1 MIGESK
7 SAQQVKYAYLKT
19 NHSVQELQRVCADPD
34 QILEGGPDAYVSNFV
49 RLANGNPGLLLSVHF
64 SPEEDA
70 ITRLCNIEAR
80 SFYWRS
86 RRLKWLGSLAKTP
99 IGTFTTRLVTSLKI
113 LLVLVRFR
121 PTQLLCWA
129 HSFPLWAA
137 FIAARVSR
145 CPFVYS
151 RHTRIIG
158 HNEPWYLR
166 LTNIVDEWIMRHAGA
181 VVVHGPYLRQ
191 QMLEIGVEPERLFEF
206 NWAFGHLSKERQ
218 ASEALPEINK
228 DGSRYVVLF
237 VGRIQ
242 KDKGVFDLLDACTD
256 RLRDSP
262 DTLLVFAGEGSDS
275 QELARRI
282 AERGLQQQVLLLG
295 MLPHSKLSG
304 VIRQATVVVTPTR
317 TNFPEGR
324 CMATMEAL
332 VMGVPVIAPDWG
344 PFPYLVR
351 NEQNGLL
358 FMGDSVDELKR
369 AIVRVLDDGELYVRL
384 RQGADASGK
393 ELRNPAVGFLQAVNA
408 AFERAGAPKN
418 LHDRRTI

>member
-1 MIGESK
+1 MIFEAK
-7 SAQQVKYAYLKT
+7 SARPIRYAYLKT
-19 NHSVQELQRVCADPD
+19 NHAVQELQRVCADPD

-49 RLANGNPGLLLSVHF
+49 RLASGHPGLLLSVHF

-70 ITRLCNIEAR
+70 MARICNIEAR

-99 IGTFTTRLVTSLKI
+99 IGTFTTRLITSLKI
-113 LLVLVRFR
+113 LLLLVRFR
-121 PTQLLCWA
+121 PTRLLCWA

-137 FIAARVSR
+137 FIAARISR

-151 RHTRIIG
+151 RHTRIFG
-158 HNEPWYLR
+158 HNDPWYLR
-166 LTNIVDEWIMRHAGA
+166 VTNFMDQWIMRHAGA

-191 QMLEIGVEPERLFEF
+191 QMLEIGVEPGQLFEF
-206 NWAFGHLSKERQ
+206 NWGFNHLSKEKQ
-218 ASEALPEINK
+218 DSETIPDINR
-228 DGSRYVVLF
+228 DGSKRVILF

-242 KDKGVFDLLDACTD
+242 EGKGIFDLLDACTD
-256 RLRDSP
+256 RLRSSR
-262 DTLLVFAGEGSDS
+262 DTLLVYAGQGSDL

-282 AERGLQQQVLLLG
+282 AGQGLEQQVLLLG
-295 MLPHSKLSG
+295 MLPHSILGG

-317 TNFPEGR
+317 TIFPEGR

-332 VMGVPVIAPDWG
+332 VMGVPVIAPNWG

-351 NEQNGLL
+351 NEQNGVL
-358 FMGDSVDELKR
+358 FMGDSIDELKR
-369 AIVRVLDDGELYVRL
+369 AILRVLDDGVLYLRL

-393 ELRNPAVGFLQAVNA
+393 ELRNPAVGFPQAVNA
-408 AFERAGAPKN
+408 AFEWAERAQG
-418 LHDRRTI
+418 HS